1 MDLSKNGCSRP
12 VHDLGP
18 RYCATSCCTRS
29 RSIVLLYMD
38 RAVGFGTMGSF
49 VGVGRKRP
57 TLSQTTPR
65 WCSLYCYSILPFLFR
80 LIRLSHDGPGRVSE
94 GLMGMKPSGTSLH
107 KLAAQ
112 FVKHKRAGAPVC
124 RPQTGRTKFASHKL
138 GRPACSVSCP
148 RGLAVSDPRSRG
160 RSAAEAVQVPGE
172 RTPPYSSGSD
182 A

>member
-1 MDLSKNGCSRP
+1 
-12 VHDLGP
+12 
-18 RYCATSCCTRS
+18 
-29 RSIVLLYMD
+29 
-38 RAVGFGTMGSF
+38 
-49 VGVGRKRP
+49 
-57 TLSQTTPR
+57 
-65 WCSLYCYSILPFLFR
+65 
-80 LIRLSHDGPGRVSE
+80 
-94 GLMGMKPSGTSLH
+94 MKPSGTSLH

-172 RTPPYSSGSD
+172 RTRPTAQLATLDSSREHSSLNLLVLAYDEFLSGSMPGRRARPVLASPKVD
-182 A
+182 GYTTGSASGVGRENFPFLICDR

>member
-1 MDLSKNGCSRP
+1 
-12 VHDLGP
+12 
-18 RYCATSCCTRS
+18 
-29 RSIVLLYMD
+29 MD
-38 RAVGFGTMGSF
+38 RAVGSGTMGSF

-65 WCSLYCYSILPFLFR
+65 WCSLYCYSILPFFVR

-124 RPQTGRTKFASHKL
+124 RPQMGRTELVLHKL
-138 GRPACSVSCP
+138 GRPVCALS
-148 RGLAVSDPRSRG
+148 LAQGVG
-160 RSAAEAVQVPGE
+160 G
-172 RTPPYSSGSD
+172 
-182 A
+182 